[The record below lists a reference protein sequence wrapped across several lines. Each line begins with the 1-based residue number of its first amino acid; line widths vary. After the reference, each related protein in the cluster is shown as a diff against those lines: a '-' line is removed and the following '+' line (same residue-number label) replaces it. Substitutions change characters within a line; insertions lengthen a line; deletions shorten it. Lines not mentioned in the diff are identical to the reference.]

1 MEAMILKN
9 KVENFL
15 YDEASLLDNW
25 KMDEWNALFTDD
37 GEYFVPPLAYDGA
50 ETADPR
56 KVMFIIDDNRET
68 IRARTRRMLRK
79 DAYVESPRS
88 RIRHAVTNV
97 RVLADKGDTVRVSAN
112 LAVYRAR
119 RGQVSLYIGEAF
131 YTLVRYGEGFM
142 IREKRVCLDND
153 LLQPQ
158 GSLAIIL

>member
-1 MEAMILKN
+1 MEALLLKN
-9 KVENFL
+9 KVEDFL
-15 YDEASLLDNW
+15 YNEASLLDNW

-97 RVLADKGDTVRVSAN
+97 RVRERQGDRLRISCN

-131 YTLVRYGEGFM
+131 YTLVPDGDSFK